1 MGRGEERMAAARQ
14 LAKAAVINHHQQYV
28 GRTISMAS
36 WRAAAVAIVDDQAP
50 AAERSHHHM
59 APNCRI
65 DIPANTESTDVGAT
79 SSPDLFLL
87 RHSVRDR
94 DQGHPFLF
102 APKEQRADG
111 WLPVMRAAQNPQ
123 SCSRYLLVAD
133 DMKQA
138 GLGYTGRMLAS
149 TLLLAIRQR
158 RVLHEVPLTNQT
170 TGIQY
175 GRWCHQPPYTLQCAF
190 EPWSSCPLP
199 ASALAVSFEATCQLP
214 TKVRNISGRA
224 VNSRPAFDHMCLFK
238 MNAPVVR
245 IQLTS
250 IYSMT
255 ALYQKP
261 GDGAFGVLRAAH
273 RFLYVPRPWVRT
285 LARCVKRQHGLH
297 AGRFLSVHIR
307 LSPQKAKESSRAGKR
322 MPTVSAYTKLAQL
335 TINATG
341 LRHVFLQTANPQ
353 AVVEFA
359 AWAVAAN
366 VSLSY
371 TDNPRQKDDSWGGW
385 TADQT
390 NVQTAVAAVNALVAS
405 QAALI
410 ISPSSGVSVWTSFL
424 THLFG
429 YDARLGSRAAPRV
442 SGGMDGH
449 GNTMPQYLS
458 SGLGE
463 LSISCGGF
471 RTTSKLRVISNRGVL
486 PLDTERHM
494 WNHAT
499 SHGCIGSA
507 AIF

>member
-1 MGRGEERMAAARQ
+1 MLGGRSAWHRGEPRRWPLLTTKRQQPSAATTDKFGQAR
-14 LAKAAVINHHQQYV
+14 
-28 GRTISMAS
+28 S
-36 WRAAAVAIVDDQAP
+36 WHAR
-50 AAERSHHHM
+50 HM

-273 RFLYVPRPWVRT
+273 RFLYVPRPNNCVVRPNLPVGSHST
-285 LARCVKRQHGLH
+285 NFVSSSSFSPGSSFSSTCW
-297 AGRFLSVHIR
+297 SVTIGGGVGGGGSVAV
-307 LSPQKAKESSRAGKR
+307 SP
-322 MPTVSAYTKLAQL
+322 P
-335 TINATG
+335 
-341 LRHVFLQTANPQ
+341 PP
-353 AVVEFA
+353 
-359 AWAVAAN
+359 
-366 VSLSY
+366 
-371 TDNPRQKDDSWGGW
+371 PRS
-385 TADQT
+385 
-390 NVQTAVAAVNALVAS
+390 N
-405 QAALI
+405 
-410 ISPSSGVSVWTSFL
+410 
-424 THLFG
+424 
-429 YDARLGSRAAPRV
+429 
-442 SGGMDGH
+442 
-449 GNTMPQYLS
+449 
-458 SGLGE
+458 
-463 LSISCGGF
+463 SCG
-471 RTTSKLRVISNRGVL
+471 
-486 PLDTERHM
+486 
-494 WNHAT
+494 
-499 SHGCIGSA
+499 
-507 AIF
+507 